1 MKSMLE
7 RYRSAVLET
16 PPSDGLSPDLL
27 ISRSGQLAT
36 YYAPFEHVNTA
47 ARVVLVGI
55 TPGLFQAQKALE
67 QLRAGLRSG
76 LSDADAL
83 RQAKE
88 VASFSGPMRR
98 TLVEMLDYVG
108 LHTALRLHS
117 CAELFTSAS
126 GLVHYTSAL
135 RNPVFAGSQNYTG
148 NPAILRTPY
157 LRSMADGWF
166 ADEARQLPSALWVPL
181 GK

>member
-1 MKSMLE
+1 MKPMLGG
-7 RYRSAVLET
+7 YRSAVLET

-88 VASFSGPMRR
+88 VASFS
-98 TLVEMLDYVG
+98 EMSGSNNILLLAPDRQTRHGLAYVVTG
-108 LHTALRLHS
+108 SSGDT
-117 CAELFTSAS
+117 EPSAS
-126 GLVHYTSAL
+126 GRPRSWTPAL
-135 RNPVFAGSQNYTG
+135 RAA
-148 NPAILRTPY
+148 PAC
-157 LRSMADGWF
+157 S
-166 ADEARQLPSALWVPL
+166 
-181 GK
+181 

>member
-1 MKSMLE
+1 M
-7 RYRSAVLET
+7 
-16 PPSDGLSPDLL
+16 
-27 ISRSGQLAT
+27 
-36 YYAPFEHVNTA
+36 NTA

-76 LSDADAL
+76 LSDVEAL

-88 VASFSGPMRR
+88 VASFSGPMR
-98 TLVEMLDYVG
+98 TALVEMLDYVG
-108 LHTALRLHS
+108 LHTALGLRS

-135 RNPVFAGSQNYTG
+135 RNPVLAGGQSYTG

-157 LRSMADGWF
+157 LRSIVDGWF
-166 ADEARQLPSALWVPL
+166 ADEARKLPGALWFPL
-181 GK
+181 GKEPTAVLRSFAVRRGELAVAMLMSAIDPKRTS